1 MLQAVQQLNCRN
13 TLEQNNIFTNLL
25 NVTFMISKK
34 LTWIAALLIG
44 SVCAISAEE
53 LETTETTETSQK
65 ATIELPAWVKNIKF
79 SGYGM
84 LQYQGQDPEGN
95 HSNTFNLRLARF
107 ILDGKIGD
115 FDWRAQIQGTNA
127 TGPGQP
133 TVQLVD
139 LYAEWRKFPEFKIR
153 AGQFKRA
160 FTYENPTHPITQGWR
175 GYADVINNLSG
186 FGDRTGERS
195 SGGRD
200 IGIQFAGDLFPNA
213 NGRRLFHYQVGVYNG
228 EGVNEKDKDNRKDI
242 IGGIWVMP
250 IKGVRI
256 GAFGWTGSRGAMLDP
271 LTGETR
277 SVEKNRYCLSAEYDK
292 DEYTFRAEYIHSQ
305 GWGAA
310 KAANNVRE
318 IDYSKGD
325 KADGWYAFGIVPVI
339 KSKLHAKAR
348 YQCYRSTKEWG
359 SAKTSY
365 EVGVNYFF
373 TKNLEMHLEYARI
386 NDRSLPKHDYNLV
399 DVELDFRF

>member
-1 MLQAVQQLNCRN
+1 
-13 TLEQNNIFTNLL
+13 
-25 NVTFMISKK
+25 MISRR

-44 SVCAISAEE
+44 SVCTISAEE
-53 LETTETTETSQK
+53 LETTETSETSQK

-107 ILDGKIGD
+107 ILDGKIGE
-115 FDWRAQIQGTNA
+115 FDWRAQIQGTNVK
-127 TGPGQP
+127 GPGEP

-139 LYAEWRKFPEFKIR
+139 LYAEWRRFPEFKVR

-175 GYADVINNLSG
+175 AYADVINNLSG
-186 FGDRTGERS
+186 FGDRTGEKS

-200 IGIQFAGDLFPNA
+200 IGIQFSGDLFPNA
-213 NGRRLFHYQVGVYNG
+213 KGRRLFHYQVGVYNG
-228 EGVNEKDKDNRKDI
+228 EGINEKDKDNRKDI
-242 IGGIWVMP
+242 IGGVWVMP
-250 IKGVRI
+250 IQGLRI

-277 SVEKNRYCLSAEYDK
+277 SVEKNRYALSAEYSTG
-292 DEYTFRAEYIHSQ
+292 EYMFRTEYLHSQ

-348 YQCYRSTKEWG
+348 YQCYRSTKEWS

-365 EVGVNYFF
+365 EIGLNYFF

-386 NDRSLPKHDYNLV
+386 NDRSLAKHDYNLV

>member
-1 MLQAVQQLNCRN
+1 MLVS
-13 TLEQNNIFTNLL
+13 
-25 NVTFMISKK
+25 M
-34 LTWIAALLIG
+34 
-44 SVCAISAEE
+44 AISANAETVAEVEE
-53 LETTETTETSQK
+53 VEATQK
-65 ATIELPAWVKNIKF
+65 KTTIELPAWVKNIKF

-95 HSNTFNLRLARF
+95 HSNSFNLRLARF

-139 LYAEWRKFPEFKIR
+139 LYAEWRKYPEFKVR

-175 GYADVINNLSG
+175 GYADVINKLSA

-200 IGIQFAGDLFPNA
+200 IGIQVAGDLFPNA
-213 NGRRLFHYQVGVYNG
+213 NGRRVFHYQIGVYNG
-228 EGVNEKDKDNRKDI
+228 EGVNQKDMDNRKDI
-242 IGGIWVMP
+242 IGGVWVMP
-250 IKGVRI
+250 IKGLRI
-256 GAFGWTGSRGAMLDP
+256 GAFGWTGSRGGMLDP
-271 LTGETR
+271 ETGKTR
-277 SVEKNRYCLSAEYDK
+277 SIEKNRYAISAEYDK

-305 GWGAA
+305 GWGA
-310 KAANNVRE
+310 KSPGNNVRE
-318 IDYSKGD
+318 ICYENGD
-325 KADGWYAFGIVPVI
+325 KADGWYVFGIVPLF
-339 KSKLHAKAR
+339 KGKLHAKAR
-348 YQCYRSTKEWG
+348 YQTYRNQKNWSTSVNQVECG
-359 SAKTSY
+359 L
-365 EVGVNYFF
+365 NYFF
-373 TKNLEMHLEYARI
+373 TKNLELHAEYSHV
-386 NDRSLPKHDYNLV
+386 NDRNLAKHNYNLI

>member
-1 MLQAVQQLNCRN
+1 MVVPDIFRIFAQTIAIGM
-13 TLEQNNIFTNLL
+13 NI
-25 NVTFMISKK
+25 KK
-34 LTWIAALLIG
+34 LFSLIALVALTTIPVG
-44 SVCAISAEE
+44 AET
-53 LETTETTETSQK
+53 LTETEEVQETQQK
-65 ATIELPAWVKNIKF
+65 TVTIPAWVNNIKF

-95 HSNTFNLRLARF
+95 HSNSFNLRLARF

-139 LYAEWRKFPEFKIR
+139 LYAEWRKYPEFKVR
-153 AGQFKRA
+153 VGQFKRA

-175 GYADVINNLSG
+175 GYADVINKLSA
-186 FGDRTGERS
+186 FGDRTGEKS

-200 IGIQFAGDLFPNA
+200 IGVQVSGDLFPNA
-213 NGRRLFHYQVGVYNG
+213 NCLKLYHYQVGVYNG
-228 EGVNEKDKDNRKDI
+228 EGVNQKDMDNRKDF

-256 GAFGWTGSRGAMLDP
+256 GAFGWTGSRGGMLDP
-271 LTGETR
+271 LTGEKR
-277 SVEKNRYCLSAEYDK
+277 SIEKNRYAISAEYDLN
-292 DEYTFRAEYIHSQ
+292 EYTFRAEYIHSQ

-310 KAANNVRE
+310 SPGNNVRE

-325 KADGWYAFGIVPVI
+325 KADGWYVFGIVPIV
-339 KSKLHAKAR
+339 KGKLHAKAR
-348 YQCYRSTKEWG
+348 YQTYRNQKEWG
-359 SAKTSY
+359 TSVNQV
-365 EVGVNYFF
+365 ECGLNYFF
-373 TKNLEMHLEYARI
+373 TKNLEMHLEYSRV
-386 NDRSLPKHDYNLV
+386 NDRNLAEDKHNYNLV
-399 DVELDFRF
+399 DMELDFRF

>member
-1 MLQAVQQLNCRN
+1 MKR
-13 TLEQNNIFTNLL
+13 
-25 NVTFMISKK
+25 
-34 LTWIAALLIG
+34 LTGMMALLMAM
-44 SVCAISAEE
+44 AIPANAETLADE
-53 LETTETTETSQK
+53 TVATAAEVEETTEVAQADHKTK
-65 ATIELPAWVKNIKF
+65 IELPAWVKNIKF

-95 HSNTFNLRLARF
+95 HSNTFKLRLARF

-139 LYAEWRKFPEFKIR
+139 LYAEWRRFPEFKVR

-160 FTYENPTHPITQGWR
+160 FTFENPTHPITQGWR
-175 GYADVINNLSG
+175 GYADVINKLSA
-186 FGDRTGERS
+186 FGDRTGEKS

-200 IGIQFAGDLFPNA
+200 IGIQVSGDLFPNA
-213 NGRRLFHYQVGVYNG
+213 NGRKIFHYQVGVYNG
-228 EGVNEKDKDNRKDI
+228 EGVNESDKDNRKDI
-242 IGGIWVMP
+242 IAGAWVMP

-256 GAFGWTGSRGAMLDP
+256 GVFGWTGSRGGMLDP
-271 LTGETR
+271 LTGEKR
-277 SVEKNRYCLSAEYDK
+277 SVEKNRYCISAEYDLN
-292 DEYTFRAEYIHSQ
+292 EYTFRAEYIHSQ

-310 KAANNVRE
+310 SPGNNVRE
-318 IDYSKGD
+318 ISYENGD
-325 KADGWYAFGIVPVI
+325 KADGWYVFGIVPLI

-348 YQCYRSTKEWG
+348 YQTYRNQKNWG
-359 SAKTSY
+359 TS
-365 EVGVNYFF
+365 VNQVECGLNYMF
-373 TKNLEMHLEYARI
+373 TKNLEMHLEYSHV
-386 NDRSLPKHDYNLV
+386 NDRNLAKHDYNLI

>member
-1 MLQAVQQLNCRN
+1 MKR
-13 TLEQNNIFTNLL
+13 
-25 NVTFMISKK
+25 
-34 LTWIAALLIG
+34 LTWLFALLIA
-44 SVCAISAEE
+44 SVGIANAETVAE
-53 LETTETTETSQK
+53 VEETQATTEK
-65 ATIELPAWVKNIKF
+65 ATVEVPAWVNNIKF

-84 LQYQGQDPEGN
+84 LQYQGEDTEGA
-95 HSNTFNLRLARF
+95 HTNTFNLRLARF

-139 LYAEWRKFPEFKIR
+139 LYAEWRKYPEFKIR

-160 FTYENPTHPITQGWR
+160 FTFENPTHPITQGWYS
-175 GYADVINNLSG
+175 YAMVINNLSG

-200 IGIQFAGDLFPNA
+200 IGIQFQGDLFPNA
-213 NGRRLFHYQVGVYNG
+213 NGRRVFHYQIGVYNG
-228 EGVNEKDKDNRKDI
+228 EGVNQKDMDNRKDI
-242 IGGIWVMP
+242 IGGAWIMP

-256 GAFGWTGSRGAMLDP
+256 GAFGWTGSRGGMLDP
-271 LTGETR
+271 LTGQTV
-277 SVEKNRYCLSAEYDK
+277 SVKKNRYAISAEYDK
-292 DEYTFRAEYIHSQ
+292 DEYTFRAEYLHSQ

-318 IDYSKGD
+318 IDYSKGE

-348 YQCYRSTKEWG
+348 YQTYRSQ
-359 SAKTSY
+359 KTWESSKTMY
-365 EVGVNYFF
+365 EVGLNYFF
-373 TKNLEMHLEYARI
+373 SKNLQLNAEYGLV
-386 NDRSLPKHDYNLV
+386 NERSAHKNHNFV

>member
-1 MLQAVQQLNCRN
+1 MRRL
-13 TLEQNNIFTNLL
+13 TLLMALFAT
-25 NVTFMISKK
+25 TAIS
-34 LTWIAALLIG
+34 
-44 SVCAISAEE
+44 VSAEE
-53 LETTETTETSQK
+53 QESQETNAEK
-65 ATIELPAWVKNIKF
+65 ATIEVPAWVNNIKF

-84 LQYQGQDPEGN
+84 LQYQGQDQEGAE
-95 HSNTFNLRLARF
+95 SNTFNLRLARF

-115 FDWRAQIQGTNA
+115 FDWRAQIQGTNVK
-127 TGPGQP
+127 GPGEP

-139 LYAEWRKFPEFKIR
+139 LYAEWRKYPEFKIR

-175 GYADVINNLSG
+175 AYADVINNLSG
-186 FGDRTGERS
+186 FGDRTGEKS

-200 IGIQFAGDLFPNA
+200 IGIQLSGDLFPNA
-213 NGRRLFHYQVGVYNG
+213 DGRRLFHYQVGIYNG
-228 EGVNEKDKDNRKDI
+228 EGINEKDKDNRKDI
-242 IGGIWVMP
+242 IGGVWVMP
-250 IKGVRI
+250 IKGLRI
-256 GAFGWTGSRGAMLDP
+256 GAFGWTGSRGGMLDP
-271 LTGETR
+271 LTGEVR
-277 SVEKNRYCLSAEYDK
+277 SVEKNRYAFSAEYSQ
-292 DEYTFRAEYIHSQ
+292 DEYMFRAEYLHSQ

-339 KSKLHAKAR
+339 KGKLHAKAR
-348 YQCYRSTKEWG
+348 YQCYRAQKEWG
-359 SAKTSY
+359 TAKTSY
-365 EVGVNYFF
+365 EAGLNYFF

-386 NDRSLPKHDYNLV
+386 NDRSLVKHNYNMV